1 MIIQSKYTKIFN
13 SKDLTRQ
20 KYDEL
25 YNFAVLIRSHKNT
38 VSQYVNGNLL
48 HFLKYNKFQFLKEIR
63 ERFKGVIP
71 SSFDAQLYTQVFTCY
86 QNKFD
91 AIQHKLVFEVVT
103 FKGFEF
109 YKRDTKTHKK
119 GDLKKVIIAKRQTPL
134 SICLTYLA
142 RYGNENTLQYINS
155 NISKCDEKKREFY
168 NNILRY
174 RNKFG
179 FERLYNLALSKRKR
193 IVKHYSEYLIEFK
206 SLTFSGRCRKTRII
220 DYNHRF
226 GSVINSFISLSGIG
240 RKSFDIPV
248 TFNKVCHGNMKDY
261 RKKNPDYEY
270 TLTFDE
276 KKHRVNIHL
285 CKDGERYIPQV
296 NGSTV
301 GIDVNCKH
309 NLFSLS
315 DETTYDYDRK
325 LVNDFCKLSLEID
338 KLKEKNKEYK
348 VGKRKQQKLDT
359 LKSKM
364 IKSEQQLI
372 ADMCKTLQSQGV
384 GHIVME
390 DLNNGFGKCY
400 VKDKD
405 NVDINYNRKVKFL
418 GLSSLKQEVE
428 HIARKYD
435 IAVSQEKLYKYVQ
448 TTFDDARNNLRY
460 FKDKVKHYE
469 EQTKMAYSLYS
480 SVQALKLCER
490 IRKMSDEELVDFYN
504 DVCMKRWDKK
514 SYCFIIIPI
523 MSYEDGRID
532 WFHTYRNIKNV
543 ECLTEKNISDINNL
557 VNTIKPDTKYIS
569 YELLKGYNNQFKKLD
584 IENMINIIIE
594 KETDITNEELI

>member
-1 MIIQSKYTKIFN
+1 MIQSKYTKIFH

-25 YNFAVLIRSHKNT
+25 YNFAVLIQNHKNT
-38 VSQYVNGNLL
+38 VSQYVNDNLL
-48 HFLKYNKFQFLKEIR
+48 HFLEYNKFQFLKEMR
-63 ERFKGVIP
+63 DYFKGAIP

-91 AIQHKLVFEVVT
+91 AIQKRLKFETIT

-109 YKRDTKTHKK
+109 YKCDIKKHKK
-119 GDLKKVIIAKRQTPL
+119 GDLKKVIINKRQTPL
-134 SICLTYLA
+134 SNCLTYLA
-142 RYGNENTLQYINS
+142 RYGNENTINYISS
-155 NISKCDEKKREFY
+155 NINKCDEKKREFY
-168 NNILRY
+168 NNILRCCEKY
-174 RNKFG
+174 G

-193 IVKHYSEYLIEFK
+193 VVKYYSESPIEFK

-220 DYNHRF
+220 DYNRKF
-226 GSVINSFISLSGIG
+226 GSVINSFVSLSGIG

-248 TFNKVCHGNMKDY
+248 TFNKGWHGNMKDY

-270 TLTFDE
+270 AITFNE
-276 KKHRVNIHL
+276 KEHQVKIHL

-296 NGSTV
+296 NGNTI

-338 KLKEKNKEYK
+338 KIKEKNKEYK

-372 ADMCKTLQSQGV
+372 ANMCKTLQSQSV

-390 DLNNGFGKCY
+390 DLDNGFGKCY

-405 NVDINYNRKVKFL
+405 NEDINYNRKVKFL

-435 IAVSQEKLYKYVQ
+435 IAVSTVQASYTSKMCPICGCIEDENRPNQETFECIECGYKDNADFNAAKNIRNRVLVTVLRESLLKQLDNGAFEPKKLKREKVKEVLLSFRRNLQ
-448 TTFDDARNNLRY
+448 ETARSECTESSLTTFDY
-460 FKDKVKHYE
+460 V
-469 EQTKMAYSLYS
+469 
-480 SVQALKLCER
+480 
-490 IRKMSDEELVDFYN
+490 
-504 DVCMKRWDKK
+504 
-514 SYCFIIIPI
+514 
-523 MSYEDGRID
+523 
-532 WFHTYRNIKNV
+532 
-543 ECLTEKNISDINNL
+543 
-557 VNTIKPDTKYIS
+557 
-569 YELLKGYNNQFKKLD
+569 
-584 IENMINIIIE
+584 
-594 KETDITNEELI
+594 

>member
-1 MIIQSKYTKIFN
+1 MIIQSKYTKIFH
-13 SKDLTRQ
+13 SKDLTHQ

-25 YNFAVLIRSHKNT
+25 HDFAVLIQNHKNT
-38 VSQYVNGNLL
+38 VSQYVNDNLL
-48 HFLKYNKFQFLKEIR
+48 HFLEYNKFQFLKEMR
-63 ERFKGVIP
+63 EHFKDVIP

-109 YKRDTKTHKK
+109 YKRDTKKHNK
-119 GDLKKVIIAKRQTPL
+119 GDLKKVVIDKKQTPL
-134 SICLTYLA
+134 SNCLTYLA

-155 NISKCDEKKREFY
+155 NISKCDDKKRELY
-168 NNILRY
+168 NDILRY
-174 RNKFG
+174 CNKFG
-179 FERLYNLALSKRKR
+179 FERLYNIALSKRQR
-193 IVKHYSEYLIEFK
+193 IVQHYSEYPIEFK

-220 DYNHRF
+220 DYNSKF

-248 TFNKVCHGNMKDY
+248 TFNKWWHGNMKDY
-261 RKKNPDYEY
+261 KKKNPDYEY
-270 TLTFDE
+270 TITFNE
-276 KKHRVNIHL
+276 KEHQVSIHL
-285 CKDGERYIPQV
+285 CKDRERYIPQV
-296 NGSTV
+296 NGNTV

-315 DETTYDYDRK
+315 DETIYDYDRK

-372 ADMCKTLQSQGV
+372 ANMCKVLQSQGV
-384 GHIVME
+384 GHVVME
-390 DLNNGFGKCY
+390 DLDNGFGKCY

-405 NVDINYNRKVKFL
+405 NEDINYNRKVQFL

-428 HIARKYD
+428 HIARKYN
-435 IAVSQEKLYKYVQ
+435 IAVSTVQASYTSKMCPICGCIEDENRPNQETFECIECGYKDNADFNAAKNIRNRVLVTVLRESLLKQLDNGAFKPKKLKREKVKEVLLSFRRNLQ
-448 TTFDDARNNLRY
+448 ENARSECTESSVATFDY
-460 FKDKVKHYE
+460 V
-469 EQTKMAYSLYS
+469 
-480 SVQALKLCER
+480 
-490 IRKMSDEELVDFYN
+490 
-504 DVCMKRWDKK
+504 
-514 SYCFIIIPI
+514 
-523 MSYEDGRID
+523 
-532 WFHTYRNIKNV
+532 
-543 ECLTEKNISDINNL
+543 
-557 VNTIKPDTKYIS
+557 
-569 YELLKGYNNQFKKLD
+569 
-584 IENMINIIIE
+584 
-594 KETDITNEELI
+594 

>member
-25 YNFAVLIRSHKNT
+25 HDFAVLIQSHKNT
-38 VSQYVNGNLL
+38 VSQYVNDNLL
-48 HFLKYNKFQFLKEIR
+48 HFLEYNKFQFLKEIR

-109 YKRDTKTHKK
+109 YKRDTKKHKK
-119 GDLKKVIIAKRQTPL
+119 SDLKKVVIDKRQTPL

-142 RYGNENTLQYINS
+142 RYGNENTINYISS
-155 NISKCDEKKREFY
+155 NINKCNEKKREFY

-174 RNKFG
+174 CNKFG

-193 IVKHYSEYLIEFK
+193 VVKYYSEYPIEFK
-206 SLTFSGRCRKTRII
+206 SLTFSGRCRKTKII
-220 DYNHRF
+220 DYNSKF
-226 GSVINSFISLSGIG
+226 GSKINSFISLSGLG

-248 TFNKVCHGNMKDY
+248 TFNKGWHGNMNDY

-270 TLTFDE
+270 TITFNE
-276 KKHRVNIHL
+276 KEHQVSIHL
-285 CKDGERYIPQV
+285 CKDGERHIPQV
-296 NGSTV
+296 NGNTI

-315 DETTYDYDRK
+315 DEITYNYDRK

-338 KLKEKNKEYK
+338 KIKEKNKEYK

-372 ADMCKTLQSQGV
+372 ANMCKTLQSQCV

-390 DLNNGFGKCY
+390 DLDNGFGKCY
-400 VKDKD
+400 IKDKD
-405 NVDINYNRKVKFL
+405 NKDINYNRKVKFL

-435 IAVSQEKLYKYVQ
+435 IAVSTVQASYTSKMCPMCGCIEDENRPNQETFECIECGYRDNADFNAAKNIRNRVLVTVLQESLLKQLDNGAFEPKKLKREKVKEVLLSFRRNLQ
-448 TTFDDARNNLRY
+448 DNARSECIEGSLTTFDY
-460 FKDKVKHYE
+460 V
-469 EQTKMAYSLYS
+469 
-480 SVQALKLCER
+480 
-490 IRKMSDEELVDFYN
+490 
-504 DVCMKRWDKK
+504 
-514 SYCFIIIPI
+514 
-523 MSYEDGRID
+523 
-532 WFHTYRNIKNV
+532 
-543 ECLTEKNISDINNL
+543 
-557 VNTIKPDTKYIS
+557 
-569 YELLKGYNNQFKKLD
+569 
-584 IENMINIIIE
+584 
-594 KETDITNEELI
+594 

>member
-25 YNFAVLIRSHKNT
+25 HNFAVLIQRHKNT
-38 VSQYVNGNLL
+38 VSQYVNDNLL
-48 HFLKYNKFQFLKEIR
+48 HFLEYNKFQFLKEIR

-109 YKRDTKTHKK
+109 YKRDTKKHKK
-119 GDLKKVIIAKRQTPL
+119 SDLKKVVIDKRQTPL

-142 RYGNENTLQYINS
+142 RYGNENTINYISS
-155 NISKCDEKKREFY
+155 NINKCNEKKREFY

-174 RNKFG
+174 CNKFG

-193 IVKHYSEYLIEFK
+193 VVKYYSEYPIEFK
-206 SLTFSGRCRKTRII
+206 SLTFSGRCRKTKII
-220 DYNHRF
+220 DYNSKF
-226 GSVINSFISLSGIG
+226 GSKINSFISLSGLG

-248 TFNKVCHGNMKDY
+248 TFNKGCHGNMNDY

-270 TLTFDE
+270 TITFNE
-276 KKHRVNIHL
+276 KEHQVNIHL

-296 NGSTV
+296 NGNTI

-338 KLKEKNKEYK
+338 RIKEKNKEYK
-348 VGKRKQQKLDT
+348 VGKRKQQKLVT
-359 LKSKM
+359 LKSKI

-372 ADMCKTLQSQGV
+372 ANMCKTLQSQCV

-390 DLNNGFGKCY
+390 DLDNGFGKCY
-400 VKDKD
+400 IKDKD
-405 NVDINYNRKVKFL
+405 NKDINYNRKVKFL

-435 IAVSQEKLYKYVQ
+435 IAVSTVQASYTSKMCPMCGCIEDENRPNQETFECVECGYKDNADFNAAKNIRNRVLVTVLQESLLKQFDNGAFEPKKLKREKVKEVLLSFRRNLQYNARSECIEGSL
-448 TTFDDARNNLRY
+448 TTFN
-460 FKDKVKHYE
+460 
-469 EQTKMAYSLYS
+469 
-480 SVQALKLCER
+480 
-490 IRKMSDEELVDFYN
+490 
-504 DVCMKRWDKK
+504 
-514 SYCFIIIPI
+514 
-523 MSYEDGRID
+523 
-532 WFHTYRNIKNV
+532 
-543 ECLTEKNISDINNL
+543 
-557 VNTIKPDTKYIS
+557 YI
-569 YELLKGYNNQFKKLD
+569 
-584 IENMINIIIE
+584 
-594 KETDITNEELI
+594 